1 MILVE
6 KEWEQVV
13 LDGTI
18 RSSIVHFS
26 YEKWVSNFGKRE
38 SFRKGISWHIPTR
51 DLVDTIKKYSPIVSV
66 GCGFAYTEKLAEK
79 EGADIILTDISP
91 DLDNKWC
98 KNDSMNFPT
107 GILKMDAKSAVESFK
122 DRNVFMAWPP
132 YANEM
137 AYKVANAMKVGKYL
151 IYVGES
157 HGGCTGDDNFF
168 NLLYKNFEEVDDDI
182 NIPSWDGIYDNAVVY
197 KKIKR

>member
-1 MILVE
+1 MILVD

-18 RSSIVHFS
+18 RSSIVHFHP
-26 YEKWVSNFGKRE
+26 EKWASNFHKRE
-38 SFRKGISWHIPTR
+38 SFRKGVSWHIPTN
-51 DLVDTIKKYSPIVSV
+51 DLIDTLKKYSPIVSV
-66 GCGFAYTEKLAEK
+66 GCGFAYTENLAEK
-79 EGADIILTDISP
+79 EGADIILTDLAP

-98 KNDSMNFPT
+98 KNDSMAFPT
-107 GILKMDAKSAVESFK
+107 GILRMEGKKAVESFK

-137 AYKVANAMKVGKYL
+137 AYEVAKAMEVGKYL
-151 IYVGES
+151 IYVGEG

-168 NLLYKNFEEVDDDI
+168 NLLYKNFEEVDEDI
-182 NIPSWDGIYDNAVVY
+182 NIPSWDGIHDNARVY
-197 KKIKR
+197 RKINM